1 MKASEADK
9 RKQYL
14 ANMGD
19 DDFKDFVERTTTD
32 KPKMSSA
39 LREKR
44 KDASQQKAQEK
55 ETKKSIAKDRDDAIA
70 YIGEA
75 KFGKGEKGTAT
86 KRDLEA
92 YNVFKSIL
100 PEKASNYFRTEEE
113 QEVDTILSSPVKDA
127 DDLPPSEPKPES
139 EEEPESFGDAMQNI
153 DNEASASDEAD
164 GTVQVASSKSKAEAK
179 KLAMQQMKDKRNRQ
193 HKVQALALSTKR
205 KSESQSTTDGER

>member
-55 ETKKSIAKDRDDAIA
+55 ETKKNIAKDRDDAIA

-139 EEEPESFGDAMQNI
+139 EEETFDDA
-153 DNEASASDEAD
+153 
-164 GTVQVASSKSKAEAK
+164 
-179 KLAMQQMKDKRNRQ
+179 
-193 HKVQALALSTKR
+193 
-205 KSESQSTTDGER
+205 